1 MGAVPLDPF
10 AFRASARLDL
20 GLVAA
25 CLPEKIVK
33 SSVRFVAA
41 EDRDQDIFQAPDNEC
56 TVGLVAELVALSCC
70 LLDLNIRM
78 GLREGGKVG
87 IKEIYIELLLD
98 GDRSSAVKLLQ
109 KQLVLQLV
117 ILEFQVPSHKIELFK
132 ILSGIRFVKQV
143 GGKVFRSAVAEVDG
157 KDTDRTVV
165 PVTVNAM
172 CLDCE

>member
-87 IKEIYIELLLD
+87 IKHLLL
-98 GDRSSAVKLLQ
+98 
-109 KQLVLQLV
+109 
-117 ILEFQVPSHKIELFK
+117 E
-132 ILSGIRFVKQV
+132 
-143 GGKVFRSAVAEVDG
+143 
-157 KDTDRTVV
+157 T
-165 PVTVNAM
+165 
-172 CLDCE
+172 

>member
-98 GDRSSAVKLLQ
+98 GDRSSAVKLFQ

-117 ILEFQVPSHKIELFK
+117 ILELQVPYADILKMPTLFFK
-132 ILSGIRFVKQV
+132 KFSCLTYSQTREILYRHLF
-143 GGKVFRSAVAEVDG
+143 
-157 KDTDRTVV
+157 
-165 PVTVNAM
+165 
-172 CLDCE
+172 